1 MSFLVVAPLALA
13 KDQEGAVHY
22 HYEGAVIS
30 WLDDE
35 TAEHLIGNGIVEEI
49 DDPAPVVVD
58 DEGPADPAGDDG
70 GDEIKRPAKTAPKP
84 AWVDYVVSKGVDR
97 AEAEK
102 LEKAELIA
110 LAEG

>member
-35 TAEHLIGNGIVEEI
+35 TAEHLLSNGIVEEI

-70 GDEIKRPAKTAPKP
+70 GDEVKRPAKTAPKP
-84 AWVDYVVSKGVDR
+84 AWVEYAVAKGFDR

-102 LEKAELIA
+102 SEKAELIA
-110 LAEG
+110 LTES